1 MDRPDRARLGVGLAT
16 LTGLVIRVWY
26 VLAVRRHRPVL
37 GDAYYFHHAA
47 NLLVDGKGWIVPLPY
62 HALGQTQQAAD
73 HPPVFVVY
81 LAMWSKVGL
90 TSVTAHLV
98 AGALLGTVAVAL
110 VGVVGYRVGGW
121 RVATVAAAFAAVYPN
136 LWGWDGMLLS
146 EPTAVIAVTLV
157 LLTALRFDE
166 SPTTWRAV
174 AFGLTIGFAGL
185 CRAEL
190 LLLGPLVALP
200 LAIRARGELGRAA
213 IGRFAAIGV
222 VAVAVVAPWVGY
234 NLTRFEEPV
243 FLSAGLDVTLAYSNC
258 DPAFYGPNTG
268 YFDFS
273 CAALPDLT
281 PEELEELDQSERSTL
296 WRERA
301 TSYIRDH
308 LDRLPTVVLARLG
321 HVAGVYQPFQQMRLD
336 VIPEGR
342 EVWVAHGGMAG
353 YYALVVLS
361 VAGWHALRRST
372 IPRFVFLMPIVT
384 AAFAAMTTFGATR
397 YRAAAEPVLCL
408 LGAAGAVALFDVA
421 RRMLSAPPE
430 PVGDAPARDEEER
443 LHHDRR

>member
-62 HALGQTQQAAD
+62 HTLGQTQQAAD

-81 LAMWSKVGL
+81 LAMWSQVGL

-157 LLTALRFDE
+157 LLAALRFDE

-190 LLLGPLVALP
+190 LLLGPLVGLP

-222 VAVAVVAPWVGY
+222 AAVAVVAPWVGY

-301 TSYIRDH
+301 TSYIARSPRSAPRSGARAPRTRRR
-308 LDRLPTVVLARLG
+308 RLPALPADAARCHPGGPRGVGGPRRDGGVLRPRGALG
-321 HVAGVYQPFQQMRLD
+321 R
-336 VIPEGR
+336 
-342 EVWVAHGGMAG
+342 GMARNAEVDDPTVRVPDADRHG
-353 YYALVVLS
+353 C
-361 VAGWHALRRST
+361 LRRHDDLRSHEV
-372 IPRFVFLMPIVT
+372 PS
-384 AAFAAMTTFGATR
+384 
-397 YRAAAEPVLCL
+397 
-408 LGAAGAVALFDVA
+408 
-421 RRMLSAPPE
+421 RR
-430 PVGDAPARDEEER
+430 
-443 LHHDRR
+443 

>member
-166 SPTTWRAV
+166 SPTTWRAGCV
-174 AFGLTIGFAGL
+174 RTHHRLRRALSRRAPAPRTAG
-185 CRAEL
+185 R
-190 LLLGPLVALP
+190 LP
-200 LAIRARGELGRAA
+200 LAIRARGELGRAV

-268 YFDFS
+268 YFDFN
-273 CAALPDLT
+273 CAAFPR
-281 PEELEELDQSERSTL
+281 P
-296 WRERA
+296 
-301 TSYIRDH
+301 
-308 LDRLPTVVLARLG
+308 
-321 HVAGVYQPFQQMRLD
+321 
-336 VIPEGR
+336 
-342 EVWVAHGGMAG
+342 
-353 YYALVVLS
+353 
-361 VAGWHALRRST
+361 HA
-372 IPRFVFLMPIVT
+372 
-384 AAFAAMTTFGATR
+384 
-397 YRAAAEPVLCL
+397 
-408 LGAAGAVALFDVA
+408 
-421 RRMLSAPPE
+421 
-430 PVGDAPARDEEER
+430 
-443 LHHDRR
+443 